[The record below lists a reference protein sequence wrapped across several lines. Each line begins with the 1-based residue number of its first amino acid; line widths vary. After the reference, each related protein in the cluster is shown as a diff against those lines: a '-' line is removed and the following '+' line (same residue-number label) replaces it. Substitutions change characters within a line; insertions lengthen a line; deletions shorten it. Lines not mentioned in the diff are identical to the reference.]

1 MMADDLGFR
10 IVGPCTGERRLVCW
24 PTAFVGYASLDKRID
39 VSDEAYL
46 SAFTFGE
53 DFRRHLDA
61 NGSTKS
67 FDGLC
72 GGEFVWFDIDRE
84 DKHTKQ
90 VDLEGARRDAARLC
104 LFICERYSIDDDSLL
119 VFFSGSK
126 GFHVGLP
133 TDLWQPTASGLFNL
147 TARRLAEGLAASCE
161 VVIDS
166 GVFDKVRAFRAP
178 NSRHQK
184 TGLHKRRLSLD
195 ELMRLS
201 VERIQALAREPLAFD
216 VPTVSTRCDV
226 AAGDWQEAARRVEQ
240 ETEAAR
246 ERRASSDRSA
256 RLNRQTLDF
265 ITNGAGLGDRHRTLF
280 SAAANLAEFGCPV
293 ELAHELLTEAA
304 LDSGLS
310 PSETRRQID
319 CGLSHNAAGRQAASP
334 CVAASTPTAITTAN
348 PQPTSSPKS
357 GTLFASDIQGKG
369 YYG

>member
-1 MMADDLGFR
+1 MMTDILGFR
-10 IVGPCTGERRLVCW
+10 IVGPCDRERRLVEW
-24 PTAFVGYASLDKRID
+24 PAAFVGYASLDERINTN
-39 VSDEAYL
+39 DEAYL
-46 SAFTFGE
+46 SAFMFGE
-53 DFRRHLDA
+53 DFRRHIDA
-61 NGSTKS
+61 HGSTKG
-67 FDGLC
+67 FAGVC

-84 DKHTKQ
+84 G
-90 VDLEGARRDAARLC
+90 DLETARRDAARLC

-119 VFFSGSK
+119 IFFSGSK
-126 GFHVGLP
+126 GFHIGLP

-147 TARRLAEGLAASCE
+147 TARRLAEGLAAACE

-178 NSRHQK
+178 NSRHPK

-201 VERIQALAREPLAFD
+201 VERIQELAREPLAFD
-216 VPTVSTRCDV
+216 VPTVSTRCDQ
-226 AAGDWQEAARRVEQ
+226 AATDWQEAARRVEQ

-256 RLNRQTLDF
+256 RLNRATLDF
-265 ITNGAGLGDRHRTLF
+265 IRDGAGSGDRHRLLF
-280 SAAANLAEFGCPV
+280 SAAANLAEFGCPS
-293 ELAHELLTEAA
+293 ELAHELLNEAA

-319 CGLSHNAAGRQAASP
+319 CGLSQNKTGRQAASP
-334 CVAASTPTAITTAN
+334 CDPTAN
-348 PQPTSSPKS
+348 HQPTSSPTG
-357 GTLFASDIQGKG
+357 GTLFAADIQGKG

>member
-24 PTAFVGYASLDKRID
+24 PTALVAYASLDKRID

-61 NGSTKS
+61 TGSTKS
-67 FDGLC
+67 FDGVC
-72 GGEFVWFDIDRE
+72 GAEFVWFDIDRE

-126 GFHVGLP
+126 GFHIGLP
-133 TDLWQPTASGLFNL
+133 TDLWQPTTSLLFNAV
-147 TARRLAEGLAASCE
+147 ARRLAEGLAGAVQ

-178 NSRHQK
+178 NSRHPK
-184 TGLHKRRLSLD
+184 TGLHKRWLSLD
-195 ELMRLS
+195 ELMKLS
-201 VERIQALAREPLAFD
+201 VERIQELAREPLGFD
-216 VPTVSTRCDV
+216 VPTVSTRSDV
-226 AAGDWQEAARRVEQ
+226 AAGDWQETVKRVEH
-240 ETEAAR
+240 ETEAVR
-246 ERRASSDRSA
+246 DRRADPNRVS
-256 RLNRQTLDF
+256 RLNRGTLDF
-265 ITNGAGLGDRHRTLF
+265 IRDGAGSGDRHRLLF

-293 ELAHELLTEAA
+293 ELAHELLNEAA
-304 LDSGLS
+304 LNSGLS

-319 CGLSHNAAGRQAASP
+319 CGLNHSR
-334 CVAASTPTAITTAN
+334 
-348 PQPTSSPKS
+348 
-357 GTLFASDIQGKG
+357 KG
-369 YYG
+369 NGS

>member
-1 MMADDLGFR
+1 MMTDILGFR
-10 IVGPCTGERRLVCW
+10 IVGPCTNERRLVEW
-24 PTAFVGYASLDKRID
+24 PTAFVAYASLDERID
-39 VSDEAYL
+39 VNDEAYL

-53 DFRRHLDA
+53 DFRKHLDA
-61 NGSTKS
+61 TGSTAD
-67 FDGLC
+67 FAGVC
-72 GGEFVWFDIDRE
+72 GGEFVWFDIDR
-84 DKHTKQ
+84 T
-90 VDLEGARRDAARLC
+90 DLEAARRDAARLC
-104 LFICERYSIDDDSLL
+104 LCLAERYSLDDDALL

-178 NSRHQK
+178 NSRHPK
-184 TGLHKRRLSLD
+184 TGLHKRALTLD

-201 VERIQALAREPLAFD
+201 VERIQELAREPLAFD
-216 VPTVSTRCDV
+216 VPTVSTRCDQ
-226 AAGDWQEAARRVEQ
+226 AAGDWQETVERVGQ
-240 ETEAAR
+240 ETEAVR
-246 ERRASSDRSA
+246 DRRADPNRVS
-256 RLNRQTLDF
+256 RLNRGTLDF
-265 ITNGAGLGDRHRTLF
+265 IRDGAGSGDRHRMLF

-319 CGLSHNAAGRQAASP
+319 CGLNHSR
-334 CVAASTPTAITTAN
+334 
-348 PQPTSSPKS
+348 
-357 GTLFASDIQGKG
+357 KG
-369 YYG
+369 NGS

>member
-24 PTAFVGYASLDKRID
+24 PTALVAYASLDKRID

-61 NGSTKS
+61 TGSTKS
-67 FDGLC
+67 FDGVC
-72 GGEFVWFDIDRE
+72 GAEFVWFDIDRE

-126 GFHVGLP
+126 GFHIGLP
-133 TDLWQPTASGLFNL
+133 TDLWQPTTSLLFNAV
-147 TARRLAEGLAASCE
+147 ARRLAEGLAGAVQ

-178 NSRHQK
+178 NSRHPK
-184 TGLHKRRLSLD
+184 TGLHKRWLSLD
-195 ELMRLS
+195 ELMKLS
-201 VERIQALAREPLAFD
+201 VERIQELAREPLAFD
-216 VPTVSTRCDV
+216 VPTVSTRSDV
-226 AAGDWQEAARRVEQ
+226 AAGDWQETVKRVEH
-240 ETEAAR
+240 ETEAVR
-246 ERRASSDRSA
+246 DRRADPNRVS
-256 RLNRQTLDF
+256 RLNRGTLDF
-265 ITNGAGLGDRHRTLF
+265 IRDGAGSGDRHRLLF

-293 ELAHELLTEAA
+293 ELAHELLNEAA
-304 LDSGLS
+304 LNSGLS

-319 CGLSHNAAGRQAASP
+319 CGLNHSR
-334 CVAASTPTAITTAN
+334 
-348 PQPTSSPKS
+348 
-357 GTLFASDIQGKG
+357 KG
-369 YYG
+369 NGS